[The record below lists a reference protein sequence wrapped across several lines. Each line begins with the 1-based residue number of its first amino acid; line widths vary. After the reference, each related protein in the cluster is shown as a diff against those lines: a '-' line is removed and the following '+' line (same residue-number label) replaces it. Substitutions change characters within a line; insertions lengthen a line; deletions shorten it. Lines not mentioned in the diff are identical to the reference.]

1 MKEEK
6 FRVYGYR
13 WVVLGV
19 FMLINAAIQILW
31 ICFAPITGPAAEYYG
46 VSDMSIGFLAM
57 VFMFVYIPISMPV
70 SWVIDKLGY
79 YKSVSIGAMIM
90 AFFGLLRGLLSTD
103 YTWVLVSTLG
113 LALAQPFMMNSIS
126 TVAAKWF
133 PVKERA
139 TVGGLATIASFLGIA
154 IGEVVSPMLYLR
166 YGINNMLMI
175 YGGIAFVSAV
185 LFVIFTREAPPTPP
199 CTEGQEIRALMMDG
213 LKDMLK
219 MKDMWIL
226 LALFLVGMGIFN
238 GISTW
243 IEGIV
248 RSRGFTIS
256 QAGNLGGVL
265 LLGGVVGAAIIPV
278 LSDRLHKRKIF
289 LMLGII
295 FAIPGLVGVTFANSY
310 NLIVASFFTLGFF
323 LMSLAPVGYQYG
335 AEITFPSPEGTSNG
349 LLNLAGQLSVVFIFS
364 MEAFRSAN
372 GSFSASLITM
382 MVMMAAAALL
392 VSRLSKSRVE
402 IQESSLAVEQDRHS
416 V

>member
-6 FRVYGYR
+6 YRVYGYR
-13 WVVLGV
+13 FVVLGV

-46 VSDMSIGFLAM
+46 VSEMSIGFLAM
-57 VFMFVYIPISMPV
+57 SFMFVYIPISMPV

-79 YKSVSIGAMIM
+79 HKSVSIGALIM
-90 AFFGLLRGLLSTD
+90 AVFGLLRGLLSANFSF
-103 YTWVLVSTLG
+103 VLVSTIG
-113 LALAQPFMMNSIS
+113 LAIAQPFMMNSIS

-133 PVKERA
+133 PMKERA

-154 IGEVVSPMLYLR
+154 IGEVVSPILFLR
-166 YGINNMLMI
+166 YGIHTMLMI
-175 YGGIAFVSAV
+175 YGVISLVSAV
-185 LFVIFTREAPPTPP
+185 LFVTFNREAPPTPP
-199 CTEGQEIRALMMDG
+199 CPEGQETRALMMDG

-226 LALFLVGMGIFN
+226 LALFLVGMGVFN

-265 LLGGVVGAAIIPV
+265 LLGGVIGAAIIPL
-278 LSDRLHKRKIF
+278 LSDRLHKRKVF
-289 LMLGII
+289 LMLGLIL
-295 FAIPGLVGVTFANSY
+295 AVPGLVGVSFATSY
-310 NLIVASFFTLGFF
+310 NLIVASFFALGFF

-364 MEAFRSAN
+364 MEAFRSMD
-372 GSFSASLITM
+372 GSYSVSLIGM
-382 MVMMAAAALL
+382 MVMMVAAALL
-392 VSRLSKSRVE
+392 VSRLSKSKVE
-402 IQESSLAVEQDRHS
+402 IEDISMAVD
-416 V
+416 